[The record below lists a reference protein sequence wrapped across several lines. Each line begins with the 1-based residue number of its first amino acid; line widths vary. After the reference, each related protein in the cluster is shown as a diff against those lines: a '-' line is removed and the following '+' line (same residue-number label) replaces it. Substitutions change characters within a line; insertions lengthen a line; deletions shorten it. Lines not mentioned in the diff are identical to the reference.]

1 MSSKIEGKLNACIMI
16 LSSRTPSER
25 GNVKRMQRLVI
36 EDWRRSHIRGD
47 IMNDNESLDSDYED
61 DSLSFEQFEISPESD
76 SSECSSISTA
86 KCNSSSSQKAGRK
99 AMWRDNVINDMVDI
113 ICSSEYLRTNLIFRN
128 TSRAR
133 NTAIYADV
141 V

>member
-1 MSSKIEGKLNACIMI
+1 MI

-25 GNVKRMQRLVI
+25 DNVKRMQRLVI

-76 SSECSSISTA
+76 SSECSGISTA
-86 KCNSSSSQKAGRK
+86 KCNSSLS
-99 AMWRDNVINDMVDI
+99 
-113 ICSSEYLRTNLIFRN
+113 
-128 TSRAR
+128 
-133 NTAIYADV
+133 
-141 V
+141 

>member
-1 MSSKIEGKLNACIMI
+1 MI
-16 LSSRTPSER
+16 LSSQAPSER
-25 GNVKRMQRLVI
+25 DNVKRMQRLVM

-86 KCNSSSSQKAGRK
+86 KCNSSSSQKA
-99 AMWRDNVINDMVDI
+99 
-113 ICSSEYLRTNLIFRN
+113 
-128 TSRAR
+128 
-133 NTAIYADV
+133 
-141 V
+141 